1 MQQTMRDAHAAA
13 TATVK
18 RMMLAG
24 IPYATS
30 VQVQAPQKPKKIP
43 TAKQYSKMAIVY
55 YDSNVLLKLLDF
67 DLLAKKL
74 RTGRNVQE
82 TE

>member
-30 VQVQAPQKPKKIP
+30 VQVQAPQKPK
-43 TAKQYSKMAIVY
+43 QYSKMAIVHC
-55 YDSNVLLKLLDF
+55 DFNVLLKLLDF